1 MIFQIVLLPITQ
13 LVLLAIKFTH
23 DRVSRVQE
31 ERLDHQDSLARR
43 ESWEY
48 RDLPDILDLR
58 ERKEIKARKAR
69 MVTQEKREI
78 G

>member
-1 MIFQIVLLPITQ
+1 
-13 LVLLAIKFTH
+13 
-23 DRVSRVQE
+23 
-31 ERLDHQDSLARR
+31 
-43 ESWEY
+43 
-48 RDLPDILDLR
+48 LPDILDLR